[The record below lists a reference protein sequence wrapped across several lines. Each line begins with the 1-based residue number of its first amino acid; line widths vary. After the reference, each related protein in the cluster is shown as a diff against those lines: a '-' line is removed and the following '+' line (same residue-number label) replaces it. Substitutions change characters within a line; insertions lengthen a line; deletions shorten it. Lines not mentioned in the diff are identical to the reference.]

1 MAKFSDRHLNGLAVE
16 PGQKDRL
23 VFDDCPGLGAGLVPS
38 WRNGPARRRVGRS
51 GSRLASGAPITVE
64 QARTA
69 ARARLG
75 EVQTSKGW
83 SVLL

>member
-23 VFDDCPGLGAGLVPS
+23 VFDDCPGLGAGTRSFLAQ
-38 WRNGPARRRVGRS
+38 WTGPATRRKVREPLGVW
-51 GSRLASGAPITVE
+51 GSITVE

>member
-38 WRNGPARRRVGRS
+38 WRNGPARATRRKVREPLGVW
-51 GSRLASGAPITVE
+51 GSITVE